1 MGSKR
6 HSQLAIDYIIEYY
19 PTTSTSEMAK
29 VLGISENKIYQLANT
44 RGLKKTKEYIREKH
58 GTHIREAGKKYRY
71 AKGCKPWN
79 KGVKGLNNPPEHTL
93 FKPGHIPANYKPV
106 GWTRVDEEGYTWM
119 KVREGRFG
127 WDMIHRVVWETENG
141 PIPKGKFLRFIDG
154 NKANWELDNLMLVDR
169 ETNMRMNTIQRYP
182 GEIQS
187 AMKAISKLKKTIEK
201 HGKEQ
206 D

>member
-19 PTTSTSEMAK
+19 PTTPTSEMAK
-29 VLGISENKIYQLANT
+29 VLGISENKIYQIANS

-58 GTHIREAGKKYRY
+58 GKHVAIAGEKYRY
-71 AKGCKPWN
+71 SKGHKPWN

-93 FKPGHIPANYKPV
+93 FKPGHVPANYKPI

-141 PIPKGKFLRFIDG
+141 PIPKGKFLRFKDG
-154 NKANWELDNLMLVDR
+154 NKSNWEIDNLMLVDR
-169 ETNMRMNTIQRYP
+169 ETNMRLNTIHRYP
-182 GEIQS
+182 QEVQS